1 VQLGLEAA
9 GHASPRDADMQA
21 QELGHLVDPNGALRR
36 GDLVFWEGHVGI
48 MTSAE
53 DFLHA
58 NAFHMAV
65 AAEPFAEAKQRIKAA
80 GYEVVCARRLPEQP
94 A

>member
-1 VQLGLEAA
+1 MGPGA
-9 GHASPRDADMQA
+9 
-21 QELGHLVDPNGALRR
+21 ALRR

-48 MTSAE
+48 MTSGC

-65 AAEPFAEAKQRIKAA
+65 VAEPFAQAKARIETA
-80 GYEVVCARRLPEQP
+80 GYEVICVRRLPELRQQDAVKRGP
-94 A
+94 